1 MNICSMDERWFM
13 VDETYLLNTFNSV
26 VYELR
31 IAKADL
37 NNIRYPEIMEKYKV
51 ILTFQTIFSIL
62 INRFKR
68 INILC

>member
-1 MNICSMDERWFM
+1 MDDRWFM

-51 ILTFQTIFSIL
+51 IFTFRTIFT
-62 INRFKR
+62 
-68 INILC
+68 